1 VSYAMNVIKVVLPF
15 TIPSE
20 DRRVPL
26 RRRMELAAIF
36 SLAELT
42 RDKGGGLISKKPAEE
57 ILFISEVC
65 YPFWFIPWKRRT
77 LIFDGFDMNSHTI
90 SFDILPDANIFIQE
104 LKGSS
109 KNLET
114 YSAFL
119 SHNLNYFEKSYGKGQ
134 KVIKGLIMN
143 LDLTD
148 DLLTLFHKAKR
159 VKGDLEKVSLPLIMD
174 KSAIKT
180 SIRELQKFEKTLEED
195 VKKLSEI
202 TKVLM
207 KTTERHINAVKAEI
221 EKTKKRSNLKIN
233 NLMSKIAKKT
243 EKTRKSF
250 DKKIIKISRDANQ
263 KIQSLSEEDA
273 KLRAEKDHLNS
284 YIEQCKNELSAAQEN
299 KDKKQEKYW
308 QSELGASRKRLLKIG
323 KRLKEI
329 EKKIKEMES
338 TRDLKISQL
347 KSEYALKAKEYMT
360 EVRQLEAARDAKI
373 KINLEAT
380 KSLEKLTSQIV
391 GQINRLIE
399 TRNLALKN
407 LREMGCPIYKRKATL
422 VYMPFFFACYS
433 RDLKKRYITFPPSIA
448 NTMNGVSKIK
458 SALRSYIIRSMLQEY
473 SLPIANLLKN
483 IVTSM
488 QENSMLEDRIFKIC
502 MKSNLLKQKAFRR
515 EVEKGFKE
523 LSEEGWLSEEELQTL
538 TSRLEELGR

>member
-1 VSYAMNVIKVVLPF
+1 MNVIKVVLPF

-243 EKTRKSF
+243 EKTRKFF

-284 YIEQCKNELSAAQEN
+284 YIEQCKNELSAAQET

-433 RDLKKRYITFPPSIA
+433 RDLKKRYVTFPPSIA
-448 NTMNGVSKIK
+448 NTMDGVSKIK
-458 SALRSYIIRSMLQEY
+458 SALRPYIIRSMLQEY

-483 IVTSM
+483 IVTSI

-515 EVEKGFKE
+515 EAEKGFKE